1 MSVSLFS
8 GSTVA
13 SNRIIYTA
21 SDFAKFNLT
30 FLQETGELT
39 AQKPHISKREGLNS
53 YLFLMVTSGSG
64 SITYGGEIHHLKAG
78 DCAFID
84 CRLPYSHQSS
94 MDLWTLKWVHFYGN
108 SVKGI
113 YDKYVER
120 GGQCCFKTAYPEKFD
135 EILCTLYDIASSES
149 YIKDMELNEKLN
161 ALLTLLMAESW
172 HPDVQANS
180 SRKKKDL
187 QELRTYLDEH
197 YQERLT
203 LDDLS
208 ELFFINKFYLTR
220 IFKEQFG
227 VSINNYLLQV
237 RITHAK
243 QHLRFSDM
251 SIEKVAIQI
260 GVEDV
265 RYFTRMFKKVE
276 GMTPGEYRRK
286 WKGYK

>member
-1 MSVSLFS
+1 MAVSLFS

-13 SNRIIYTA
+13 SNRIIYTP
-21 SDFAKFNLT
+21 SNFAKTNLIY
-30 FLQETGELT
+30 LQETGSLT

-53 YLFLMVTSGSG
+53 YLFFIVEQGSG
-64 SITYGGEIHHLKAG
+64 TLTYGKDSYEMKSG

-84 CRLPYSHQSS
+84 CHLPYSHQSS
-94 MDLWTLKWVHFYGN
+94 PDLWSLRWVHFYGN

-113 YDKYVER
+113 YEKYLER
-120 GGQCCFKTAYPEKFD
+120 GGECCFSAMRAGKMSELLAELF
-135 EILCTLYDIASSES
+135 EIASSDS
-149 YIKDMELNEKLN
+149 YIRDMQICEKLTS
-161 ALLTLLMAESW
+161 LLTVLMEESW
-172 HPDVQANS
+172 HPDSHTAN

-187 QELRTYLDEH
+187 QELRTFLDEN
-197 YQERLT
+197 YQERIS

-208 ELFFINKFYLTR
+208 ERFYINKFYLTR

-243 QHLRFSDM
+243 QLLRFSDM
-251 SIEKVAIQI
+251 PIEKVACEI
-260 GVEDV
+260 GVEDA

-276 GMTPGEYRRK
+276 GMTPGDYRRK
-286 WKGYK
+286 W

>member
-1 MSVSLFS
+1 MAVSLFT
-8 GSTVA
+8 GSIVA
-13 SNRIIYTA
+13 SKRIIYTA
-21 SDFAKFNLT
+21 SDFAKLNLI

-53 YLFLMVTSGSG
+53 YLFLMVEHGSG
-64 SITYGGEIHHLKAG
+64 TITYCGETYSLKAG

-84 CRLPYSHQSS
+84 CHLPYSHQSS
-94 MDLWTLKWVHFYGN
+94 QDLWTLKWAHFYGN
-108 SVKGI
+108 CVKGI
-113 YDKYVER
+113 YDKYIER
-120 GGQCCFKTAYPEKFD
+120 GGQCCFRTAYPNKFQEVLSD
-135 EILCTLYDIASSES
+135 LYDIASSDS
-149 YIKDMELNEKLN
+149 YIRDMQISEKLTS
-161 ALLTLLMAESW
+161 LLTLLMAESW
-172 HPDVQANS
+172 HPDSQTIG

-197 YQERLT
+197 YQERIT

-208 ELFFINKFYLTR
+208 ERFYINKFYLTR

-227 VSINNYLLQV
+227 VSINSYLLQV

-251 SIEKVAIQI
+251 PIEKVASEI
-260 GVEDV
+260 GVEDA

-276 GMTPGEYRRK
+276 GMTPGEYRKR
-286 WKGYK
+286 W

>member
-1 MSVSLFS
+1 MAVSLFS

-13 SNRIIYTA
+13 SNRIIYTP
-21 SDFAKFNLT
+21 SNFAKTNLIY
-30 FLQETGELT
+30 LQETGSLT
-39 AQKPHISKREGLNS
+39 AQKPHISEREELNS
-53 YLFLMVTSGSG
+53 YLFFIVEKGSG
-64 SITYGGEIHHLKAG
+64 TLTYGKETHEMKTG

-84 CRLPYSHQSS
+84 CRQPYSHQSS
-94 MDLWTLKWVHFYGN
+94 ADLWSLRWVHFYGN

-113 YDKYVER
+113 YEKYLER
-120 GGQCCFKTAYPEKFD
+120 GGECCFPAMRAGRMSELLAELF
-135 EILCTLYDIASSES
+135 EVASSDS
-149 YIKDMELNEKLN
+149 YIRDMQICEKLTS
-161 ALLTLLMAESW
+161 LLTLLMEESW
-172 HPDVQANS
+172 HPDSQSAN

-197 YQERLT
+197 YQERIS

-208 ELFFINKFYLTR
+208 ERFYINKFYLTR

-243 QHLRFSDM
+243 QHLRFSDLP
-251 SIEKVAIQI
+251 IEKVASEI
-260 GVEDV
+260 GIEDA

-276 GMTPGEYRRK
+276 GMTPGEYRKR
-286 WKGYK
+286 W

>member
-1 MSVSLFS
+1 MAVSLFT

-13 SNRIIYTA
+13 SKRIIYTA
-21 SDFAKFNLT
+21 SDFAKLNLT
-30 FLQETGELT
+30 YLQETGELT
-39 AQKPHISKREGLNS
+39 AQQPHIRKRDGLNS
-53 YLFLMVTSGSG
+53 YLFLIVESGSG
-64 SITYGGEIHHLKAG
+64 SITYGGELYHIKAG

-120 GGQCCFKTAYPEKFD
+120 GGLCCFTTSSYDKMND
-135 EILCTLYDIASSES
+135 ILSCLYDIASSES

-161 ALLTLLMAESW
+161 ALLTLIMAESW
-172 HPDVQANS
+172 HPDTQSAN

-187 QELRTYLDEH
+187 QELRAYLDEH
-197 YQERLT
+197 YQERIT

-208 ELFFINKFYLTR
+208 ERFYINKFYLTR

-237 RITHAK
+237 RITQAK

-251 SIEKVAIQI
+251 SIEKVAAEI
-260 GVEDV
+260 GIDDV
-265 RYFTRMFKKVE
+265 RYFTRIFKKVE
-276 GMTPGEYRRK
+276 GMTPGEYRKR
-286 WKGYK
+286 W

>member
-1 MSVSLFS
+1 MPVSLFT

-13 SNRIIYTA
+13 SKRIIYTA
-21 SDFAKFNLT
+21 SDFAKFNLI

-53 YLFLMVTSGSG
+53 YLFLMVENGSG
-64 SITYGGEIHHLKAG
+64 SITYGGETYSLRAG

-94 MDLWTLKWVHFYGN
+94 MELWTLKWVHFYGN

-120 GGQCCFKTAYPEKFD
+120 GGQCCFKTSHPEKFQTV
-135 EILCTLYDIASSES
+135 LTALYDIASSES

-172 HPDVQANS
+172 HPDVQGMGT
-180 SRKKKDL
+180 RKKKDL
-187 QELRTYLDEH
+187 QELRAYLDEH
-197 YQERLT
+197 YQERIT

-208 ELFFINKFYLTR
+208 EIFYINKFYLTR

-243 QHLRFSDM
+243 QQLRFSDM
-251 SIEKVAIQI
+251 PIEKVASEI

-276 GMTPGEYRRK
+276 GMTPGEYRKR
-286 WKGYK
+286 W